1 MTSGETQNLQEPPMT
16 QEDTFSNKMSDYHI
30 RLAVVG
36 NVDAGKST
44 LIGSLVSG
52 MLDDGRGSARSRV
65 TKHQHEIE
73 SGRTSTIST
82 HLLGFDVLGKPVNP
96 SHKNTRGK
104 DMDEVAQEAEKT
116 ISLLDLAGHE
126 KYLKS
131 TIQGI
136 SAGFVDYALVL
147 VNSRHAPNHMTI
159 QHFHLIHGY
168 GIPSIVIL
176 TKVDGCPT
184 HEMKNTKQEV
194 FNIVRSMQKKPFMI
208 NTDSDVYIVKDKM
221 HALVPVVSVSSVSG
235 EGLDLLCNLLHS
247 LPKRRHHKNKI
258 GRTFEFLVEDL
269 FNITG
274 IGSVV
279 SGFVNAGRVRVGQQL
294 FVGPLND
301 GSYMKTMVKS
311 IHLARTNVRSAVA
324 GNNACLALA
333 LSKNQ
338 RKLLRKGMVVLEEP
352 LAPSMTFETEM
363 VVVKGSGVDGTTIK
377 EGYQTMVHIL
387 HVKQPAIIEN
397 IQKVQDME
405 KSIGYDACNGEGV
418 VIRPGD
424 HARIQFRFLKRSEF
438 IRKGMKVL
446 FRDGHVRGCGII
458 KDVSQ

>member
-1 MTSGETQNLQEPPMT
+1 MT
-16 QEDTFSNKMSDYHI
+16 QEEDTFSNKMSDHHI
-30 RLAVVG
+30 RIAVVG

-52 MLDDGRGSARSRV
+52 ILDDGRGSARSRV

-73 SGRTSTIST
+73 TGRTSTITS
-82 HLLGFDVLGKPVNP
+82 HLLGFDASGQPVPTVLEGGSKSN
-96 SHKNTRGK
+96 HKSNNMRIK
-104 DMDEVAQEAEKT
+104 DMNQVAQEAEKT

-126 KYLKS
+126 KYLKT

-147 VNSRHAPNHMTI
+147 VNSRHVPTHMTI
-159 QHFHLIHGY
+159 QHFHLTHGY
-168 GIPSIVIL
+168 GIPPIVIL

-208 NTDSDVYIVKDKM
+208 HKASDISIVKEKM
-221 HALVPVVSVSSVSG
+221 HALAPVVSVSSVSG
-235 EGLDLLCNLLHS
+235 EGLDLLCDLLHA
-247 LPKRRHHKNKI
+247 LPKRRWHKNKI
-258 GRTFEFLVEDL
+258 DRTFEFLVEDL

-274 IGSVV
+274 VGSVV
-279 SGFVNAGRVRVGQQL
+279 SGFVNAGRIGLGQQV
-294 FVGPLND
+294 FVGPLDD
-301 GSYMKTMVKS
+301 GSYMTTMVKS
-311 IHLARTNVRSAVA
+311 IHLARTHVRSVVA

-333 LSKNQ
+333 LNKNQ

-352 LAPSMTFETEM
+352 LTPSMTFEAEM

-387 HVKQPAIIEN
+387 HVKQPARIEK
-397 IQKVQDME
+397 IEKVEDAMN
-405 KSIGYDACNGEGV
+405 SIGYDGSDAEGI

-424 HARIQFRFLKRSEF
+424 HARIRFRFLNRSEF

-458 KDVSQ
+458 NDVSL